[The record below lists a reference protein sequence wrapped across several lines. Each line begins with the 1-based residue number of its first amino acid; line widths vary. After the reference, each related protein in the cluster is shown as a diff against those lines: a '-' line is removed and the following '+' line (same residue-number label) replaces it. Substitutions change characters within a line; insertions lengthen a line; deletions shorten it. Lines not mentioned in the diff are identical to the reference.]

1 MNIFRHIE
9 TENNDG
15 MVIDV
20 IYNITDG
27 YYAPKDMKVYRIE
40 DGTVVEHMNVD
51 PSYKL
56 LYLVNI
62 MNIIESANQE
72 DAQ

>member
-9 TENNDG
+9 TEGSNG
-15 MVIDV
+15 MLIDV

-27 YYAPKDMKVYRIE
+27 YCTPEDMKVYRIE
-40 DGTVVEHMNVD
+40 NETVVEQMNMD
-51 PSYKL
+51 PSYRL

-62 MNIIESANQE
+62 KNIIESANE
-72 DAQ
+72 ENAQ